1 MKVHVSELVRR
12 MDDTSRK
19 LSWSELV
26 VPVLEDYLQGMIA
39 ADYNQNYRQRVL
51 VNAVSIYNL
60 KVREDREGR
69 RPLNRD
75 WWLKEF

>member
-26 VPVLEDYLQGMIA
+26 VPVLEDYLQGMMA
-39 ADYNQNYRQRVL
+39 AGYNQNYRQRVL